1 MKAKQTPFGKGIHAF
16 WSRTRLKS
24 GAPQLSKHPKR
35 IAQNGQAT
43 AEEIREFLECSRTF
57 EQWLAIADDTSR
69 EKAIRFVARAEAR
82 KQATLPVKLVEL
94 YFRATPKE
102 ERSLARKIKAI
113 KASRAEWVKVLF
125 EMGPCKLSE
134 FIITHRIGRGYLQK
148 LYKTALNGEKVHF
161 AEHLGIRTVRTTFL
175 L

>member
-1 MKAKQTPFGKGIHAF
+1 MKAKQTTFGKGIHAF

-43 AEEIREFLECSRTF
+43 AAEIPESLECSSAF
-57 EQWLAIADDTSR
+57 NQWLVVADDVSR
-69 EKAIRFVARAEAR
+69 HEDIRSAARAEAR
-82 KQATLPVKLVEL
+82 KQATSPVELVEL

-134 FIITHRIGRGYLQK
+134 FIITHRIGRWYLQK